1 MNYALIKPV
10 LGIALLA
17 TTLSACCN
25 ESKRNSSDI
34 SQNAKAGDA
43 DSTPSSESLR
53 KIPADATH
61 CRVGHEYTRDP
72 NDGSIVKTTL
82 IWFIREA
89 VAADFESE
97 AGKNFE
103 IVQNYSNATARGLP
117 FVIDI
122 PDRFT
127 NTVTAGTIS
136 VDHDAP
142 ASQPAQSGFT
152 AALTMQKFGSADLWA
167 QGRAIPK
174 SGAVAS
180 GTIAMFVRPDAKVC
194 LHSKLIPSPQPCR
207 RLLIEYFDDKDTLA
221 KQDLPQTSGV
231 GQNIFPVSDD
241 ICKKTGTRQ
250 ETSDG
255 EGHEGPP

>member
-1 MNYALIKPV
+1 MNYALIKPM
-10 LGIALLA
+10 LGLALMA
-17 TTLSACCN
+17 TILTACCN

-34 SQNAKAGDA
+34 SKNTETGDTDNASQSA
-43 DSTPSSESLR
+43 SLR
-53 KIPADATH
+53 KVPADATH
-61 CRVGHEYTRDP
+61 CRIGHEYTKDP
-72 NDGSIVKTTL
+72 NDSSVVKTTL
-82 IWFIREA
+82 IWFVREA
-89 VAADFESE
+89 TANDFQSAA
-97 AGKNFE
+97 GMNFE
-103 IVQNYSNATARGLP
+103 IVQNYGNATASGLP

-231 GQNIFPVSDD
+231 GQNIFPVSHD
-241 ICKKTGTRQ
+241 ICKKTGGPQ